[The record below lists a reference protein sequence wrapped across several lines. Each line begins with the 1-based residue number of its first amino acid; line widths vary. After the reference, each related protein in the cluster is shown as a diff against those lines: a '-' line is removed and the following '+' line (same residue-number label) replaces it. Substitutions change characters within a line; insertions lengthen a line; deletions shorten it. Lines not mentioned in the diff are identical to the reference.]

1 MVKQPYTKTFVC
13 EVTGITTTYHYQD
26 SIVNG
31 IKSVEIEYPKG
42 YLEAFNKKQ
51 KHQDNLPKTKR
62 LYLNPATGKDV
73 SYARA
78 RSLGLVK

>member
-1 MVKQPYTKTFVC
+1 MIKPYVKVFVC
-13 EVTGITTTYHYQD
+13 DVTGIKTTYTYNGA

-31 IKSVEIEYPKG
+31 IVKAEFEYPPG

-51 KHQDNLPKTKR
+51 KHQDSLPKTKR

-78 RSLGLVK
+78 KALKII

>member
-1 MVKQPYTKTFVC
+1 MVKVFTC
-13 EVTGITTTYHYQD
+13 EVTGIKTTYHYQN

-31 IKSVEIEYPKG
+31 IQSVEIEYPKG
-42 YLEAFNKKQ
+42 YLEAFNKKEQ
-51 KHQDNLPKTKR
+51 HQNNLPKTKR
-62 LYLNPATGKDV
+62 LYHNPATGKDV